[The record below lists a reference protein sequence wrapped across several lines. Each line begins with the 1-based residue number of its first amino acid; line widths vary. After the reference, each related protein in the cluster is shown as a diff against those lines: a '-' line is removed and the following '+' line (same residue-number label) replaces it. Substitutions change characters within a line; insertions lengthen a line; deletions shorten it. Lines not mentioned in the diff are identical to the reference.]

1 MDLRKL
7 LNVIQKLKVDKSRD
21 NNYGNYKYRN
31 AEDILAKLKP
41 LAFEYGLFIKASDSI
56 EMIGDRYYVKSTVS
70 VYDAETGDKIAENF
84 AYAREATAHKGMDDS
99 QVTGSS
105 SSYARKYALAG
116 LFNLSPSDDSDD
128 NYNLE
133 QLKNMLNKCG
143 VDIDHFATVMFG
155 YSSSSELTQE
165 ELNASAN
172 HIKRLTDIY
181 KALGKQNTAR
191 KYSLDA
197 FSYLLSMVKVDANDF
212 CKVMF
217 NSTAENTPPNKIDHA
232 MDNFENA
239 IKAYK
244 NAIENGIRR

>member
-7 LNVIQKLKVDKSRD
+7 LNVIRKLKVDKSRD

-41 LAFEYGLFIKASDSI
+41 LAFEYGLFIKTSDSI

-128 NYNLE
+128 NCNLE

-143 VDIDHFATVMFG
+143 VDVDHFATVMFG
-155 YSSSSELTQE
+155 YNSSSELTQE

-172 HIKRLTDIY
+172 HVKRLTDIY
-181 KALGKQNTAR
+181 KALGAR
-191 KYSLDA
+191 KYSLNTV
-197 FSYLLSMVKVDANDF
+197 SYLLSLAGVDANDF

-217 NSTAENTPPNKIDHA
+217 NSTAENTPSDKIDRA

-239 IKAYK
+239 VKAYK
-244 NAIENGIRR
+244 NAVANGIRR